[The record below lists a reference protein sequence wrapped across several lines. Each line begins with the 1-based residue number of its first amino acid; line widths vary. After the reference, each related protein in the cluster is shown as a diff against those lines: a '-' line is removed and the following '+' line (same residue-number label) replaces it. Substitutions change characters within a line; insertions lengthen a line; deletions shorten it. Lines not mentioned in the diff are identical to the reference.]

1 MRRAPRYRSPE
12 QRVEIFKTS
21 YGPVLKAFAALEPPA
36 QATLRDDLVNL
47 IARFNIAK
55 DGTMVVPSEYL
66 EVVITKK

>member
-47 IARFNIAK
+47 IPAAGNCHPNEAASGG
-55 DGTMVVPSEYL
+55 DDQAT
-66 EVVITKK
+66 